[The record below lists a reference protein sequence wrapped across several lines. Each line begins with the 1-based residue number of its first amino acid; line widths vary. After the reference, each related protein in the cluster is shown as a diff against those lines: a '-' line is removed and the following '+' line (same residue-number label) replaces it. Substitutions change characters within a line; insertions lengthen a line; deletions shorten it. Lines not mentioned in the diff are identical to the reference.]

1 MRDTDSS
8 KNIAVIGAG
17 VAGIVAA
24 HLLSRKHRV
33 TLIES
38 NSYVGGHTNT
48 IDTTN
53 ESGDP
58 VRVDTGFIVLN
69 DKTDPTF
76 HRFLAALNVR
86 VRYSDMS
93 FGYECKTTG
102 LYYSGN
108 NLLTL
113 FAQPK
118 NIFSAT
124 YLKFLRDIQRFC
136 QLGQQLLPQLDPD
149 TTVRE
154 FCREHQLNEF
164 FQRHYLIPMAAAIWS
179 APDEGIRDFPIKTLL
194 LFFRNH
200 GLLSLRDR
208 PRWQTVVGG
217 SKSYVESF
225 LKAFN
230 GTVLTNSPAQSV
242 CETEESVIVRLTN
255 NRELKFD
262 AVIVALHA
270 DLALK
275 LLEKPTSLQERLLLP
290 WRYQRNSTFLHDDTS
305 FLPRN
310 KLARASWNYRRT
322 ESAAQKD
329 AVFVTYDMNRLQ
341 GLKCTRH
348 FLVTLNPVEPIA
360 EKNIIREF
368 DYAHPVFDS
377 VSVKTQP
384 KLDQLNKEGRIQFC
398 GSYFCY
404 GFHEDAVASAAKLGA
419 LWGET
424 L

>member
-1 MRDTDSS
+1 MNNSETAKS
-8 KNIAVIGAG
+8 IAVIGAG

-48 IDTTN
+48 IDTFN
-53 ESGDP
+53 EDRAL

-69 DKTDPTF
+69 DKTYPTF
-76 HRFLAALNVR
+76 HRFLAALGVEVR
-86 VRYSDMS
+86 FSDMS

-102 LYYSGN
+102 LKYSGH

-118 NIFSAT
+118 NLLSPV
-124 YLKFLRDIQRFC
+124 YLKFLNDIKRFC
-136 QLGQQLLPQLDPD
+136 KLGQHLLPQLGPD

-200 GLLSLRDR
+200 GLLSLNDR
-208 PRWQTVVGG
+208 PRWQTVIGG

-225 LKAFN
+225 LKSFN
-230 GTVLTNSPAQSV
+230 GKVLTNSPVSSV
-242 CETEESVIVRLTN
+242 CETEQSVNVRLMEG
-255 NRELKFD
+255 RELSFD
-262 AVIVALHA
+262 AVVLALHA

-275 LLEKPTSLQERLLLP
+275 VLENPSNLQKRLLKP
-290 WRYQRNSTFLHDDTS
+290 WSYQRNKTFLHDDPS
-305 FLPRN
+305 FLPSNR
-310 KLARASWNYRRT
+310 LARASWNYRRT
-322 ESAAQKD
+322 ESLAQKD

-341 GLKCTRH
+341 GFKCKRN
-348 FLVTLNPVEPIA
+348 FLVTLNPVEPIDDA
-360 EKNIIREF
+360 NIIQEF
-368 DYAHPVFDS
+368 NYDHPVFDTSS
-377 VSVKTQP
+377 VQTQP
-384 KLDQLNKEGRIQFC
+384 ELDKLNQEGRIQFC
-398 GSYFCY
+398 GSYFGY
-404 GFHEDAVASAAKLGA
+404 GFHEDAVASAAKIGA